1 MGLLDRPLG
10 TDPHK
15 EITVSELTRRRFVQ
29 NSAGAAAGLTGLGAL
44 LAGRADADVAA
55 GSSPIVA
62 YISDPSSGE
71 ITLMAADREQTIRD
85 RQLAAQI
92 VRAAG

>member
-1 MGLLDRPLG
+1 M
-10 TDPHK
+10 
-15 EITVSELTRRRFVQ
+15 SELTRRRFVQ
-29 NSAGAAAGLTGLGAL
+29 NSAGAAAGFTALGAL

-55 GSSPIVA
+55 GSTPIVA

-71 ITLMAADREQTIRD
+71 ITLMGADGEHTIRD

>member
-1 MGLLDRPLG
+1 VQIHIRR
-10 TDPHK
+10 
-15 EITVSELTRRRFVQ
+15 ITVSELTRRRFVQ
-29 NSAGAAAGLTGLGAL
+29 NSAGTAAGLTALGAL

-71 ITLMAADREQTIRD
+71 ITLMAHDGERTIRD

-92 VRAAG
+92 ARAAG

>member
-1 MGLLDRPLG
+1 M
-10 TDPHK
+10 
-15 EITVSELTRRRFVQ
+15 SELTRRRFVQ
-29 NSAGAAAGLTGLGAL
+29 NSAGAAAGLTAFGAL
-44 LAGRADADVAA
+44 LAGRADADMAA
-55 GSSPIVA
+55 GSTPVVA

-71 ITLMAADREQTIRD
+71 ITLMAADREHTIHD